1 MRAFSDQRR
10 FVVSVIQK
18 EIKLKVPP
26 KLIVTSQEVQKFFN
40 NPFFQKKT
48 LFIIISDITSPKTK
62 PIRVTI

>member
-40 NPFFQKKT
+40 NPFSKK
-48 LFIIISDITSPKTK
+48 LFL
-62 PIRVTI
+62 

>member
-40 NPFFQKKT
+40 NPFSKKKT